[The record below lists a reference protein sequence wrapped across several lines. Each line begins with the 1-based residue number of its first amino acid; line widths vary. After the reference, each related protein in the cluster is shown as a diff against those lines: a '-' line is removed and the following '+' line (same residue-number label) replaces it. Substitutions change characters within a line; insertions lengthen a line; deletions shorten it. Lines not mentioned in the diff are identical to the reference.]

1 MKKFISI
8 ICVVIML
15 AIMTSPVSAAK
26 KDTKA
31 PTITKTNPIDCGSDV
46 MIESTIIIRFSEK
59 ILKGRNIAKI
69 SLKESDLKSIGF
81 TYEIKDNLLEITP
94 KADFKYNTIYTVTVP
109 ALAVKDAAG
118 NTLARA
124 YTFNFITEISPA
136 EAAKQ
141 SSNTENKKYII
152 EIEANLDG
160 ELTEAQIA
168 YFSQI
173 LKNFGIDAAFLD
185 IREADEGTKE
195 ESTNKTTSGN

>member
-1 MKKFISI
+1 
-8 ICVVIML
+8 ML

-31 PTITKTNPIDCGSDV
+31 PTITKTNPIDCDSDV

-59 ILKGRNIAKI
+59 IQKGRNIAKI

-81 TYEIKDNLLEITP
+81 SYEIKDNLLEITP

-109 ALAVKDAAG
+109 ASAVKDAAG
-118 NTLARA
+118 NNLARA

-141 SSNTENKKYII
+141 SANTETKKYII

-185 IREADEGTKE
+185 IREADEETDG
-195 ESTNKTTSGN
+195 ESTDKSTP